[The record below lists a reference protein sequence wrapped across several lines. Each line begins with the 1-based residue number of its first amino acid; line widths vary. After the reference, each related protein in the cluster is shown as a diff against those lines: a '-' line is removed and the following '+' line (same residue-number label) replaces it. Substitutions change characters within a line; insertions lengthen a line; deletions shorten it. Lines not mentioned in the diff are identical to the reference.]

1 MTKRIDEI
9 RNLIYERKKV
19 NVNELCDYYNVSAVS
34 IRKDL
39 SKLEQEGVLS
49 RTYGGAVLSKD
60 IVSFDSSPAIYFDNP
75 ILSQLAEH
83 AFQQIE
89 DNDIIFL
96 GSGRTCCILAKLLH
110 KIKNLSVVTNNVTAL
125 DDLLESGARIY
136 LLGGEVTSTD
146 GKTLFSSPEDP
157 ISIIDIIRVNKAFT
171 SISGIDLQKGLT
183 VNSIISTYIYRYVPS
198 ISNSWYIMASSDKF
212 NKLAMYTAAS
222 FDDVDCIITDSFP
235 PEYQSIF
242 DNNSIEVITTN

>member
-157 ISIIDIIRVNKAFT
+157 ISINDKIRVN
-171 SISGIDLQKGLT
+171 
-183 VNSIISTYIYRYVPS
+183 
-198 ISNSWYIMASSDKF
+198 
-212 NKLAMYTAAS
+212 
-222 FDDVDCIITDSFP
+222 
-235 PEYQSIF
+235 
-242 DNNSIEVITTN
+242 

>member
-157 ISIIDIIRVNKAFT
+157 ISIIDKIRVNKAFT

-198 ISNSWYIMASSDKF
+198 LSNSWYIMASSDKF

-222 FDDVDCIITDSFP
+222 FDDVDYIITDSFP